1 MARTE
6 FTEAVVERAAPTA
19 APPETAVVRLVSAL
33 PEGWDCTWR
42 LEEDRIRLRVE
53 PAGPAGLAGPAT
65 PAGPAAVHEW
75 LAGVL
80 VDGGVLRG
88 WRRGR

>member
-19 APPETAVVRLVSAL
+19 APPETAVIRLVSAL

-53 PAGPAGLAGPAT
+53 PAGPAG
-65 PAGPAAVHEW
+65 PAGSAAVHEW

>member
-53 PAGPAGLAGPAT
+53 PAGPAGLA
-65 PAGPAAVHEW
+65 AVHEW

>member
-6 FTEAVVERAAPTA
+6 LTEAVVERAAPTA

-53 PAGPAGLAGPAT
+53 PAGPAG
-65 PAGPAAVHEW
+65 PAGSAAVHEW

-88 WRRGR
+88 WRRGG

>member
-53 PAGPAGLAGPAT
+53 PAGPAG
-65 PAGPAAVHEW
+65 PAGAAAVHEW

-88 WRRGR
+88 WRRGS